1 MSARLPPINVVLA
14 QSAAT
19 PRRRGEP
26 PAPSARKRGR
36 STALAAL
43 LADATD
49 NVLVRELG
57 SADSRRRAPARF
69 VAGPAS
75 GKIPKPVVLD
85 AVEVVEVVEVD
96 DEDVEVE
103 SEAESVRE
111 DAPASPPLPA
121 APAAPPSPPSPRA
134 CAPPPKKRLRAALAA
149 TDPPDPPAP
158 PDAPDP
164 PQPPP
169 PPRLPIANASWR
181 RPRQPPAPAP
191 APALDR
197 CAKNPFAPSWVVPLA

>member
-1 MSARLPPINVVLA
+1 MSARLPSINVVLA

-49 NVLVRELG
+49 NVLVSELG
-57 SADSRRRAPARF
+57 STHSRRRAPARF

-75 GKIPKPVVLD
+75 GKIPKPVVLN

-96 DEDVEVE
+96 DDDVEVE
-103 SEAESVRE
+103 SEAGSAPESAPE

-134 CAPPPKKRLRAALAA
+134 CAPPPKKRLREALAA
-149 TDPPDPPAP
+149 TEP
-158 PDAPDP
+158 PDP
-164 PQPPP
+164 PQPQPP
-169 PPRLPIANASWR
+169 APRLPVANASWR
-181 RPRQPPAPAP
+181 RPRLPPAP
-191 APALDR
+191 DC
-197 CAKNPFAPSWVVPLA
+197 CAKDPFAPPRVVPLV

>member
-43 LADATD
+43 LPDATD

-85 AVEVVEVVEVD
+85 AVVVEVD
-96 DEDVEVE
+96 DADVEVE
-103 SEAESVRE
+103 SETESMPE
-111 DAPASPPLPA
+111 DAGV
-121 APAAPPSPPSPRA
+121 AAPPGGA
-134 CAPPPKKRLRAALAA
+134 TLAARLRPAAAGSARRSRPPTRPTRPTPRRARPAA
-149 TDPPDPPAP
+149 A
-158 PDAPDP
+158 AV
-164 PQPPP
+164 
-169 PPRLPIANASWR
+169 AAAAAAAAHCNASWR
-181 RPRQPPAPAP
+181 RPRQPPALAP
-191 APALDR
+191 DR
-197 CAKNPFAPSWVVPLA
+197 CAKDPFAPSRVVPLV

>member
-85 AVEVVEVVEVD
+85 AVEVVEVD
-96 DEDVEVE
+96 DADVEVE
-103 SEAESVRE
+103 SETESMPE

-121 APAAPPSPPSPRA
+121 APPSPRA
-134 CAPPPKKRLRAALAA
+134 CAPPPKKRFREAPAAL
-149 TDPPDPPAP
+149 DPPDP

-164 PQPPP
+164 PQPPPPPLP

-181 RPRQPPAPAP
+181 RPRQPPAP
-191 APALDR
+191 DR
-197 CAKNPFAPSWVVPLA
+197 CAKDPFAPSRVVPLV

>member
-85 AVEVVEVVEVD
+85 AVEVVEVD
-96 DEDVEVE
+96 DADVEVE
-103 SEAESVRE
+103 SETESMPE

-121 APAAPPSPPSPRA
+121 APPSPRA
-134 CAPPPKKRLRAALAA
+134 CAPPPKKRFREAPAAL
-149 TDPPDPPAP
+149 DPPDP

-164 PQPPP
+164 PQPPPPPLP

-181 RPRQPPAPAP
+181 RPRQPPALAP
-191 APALDR
+191 DR
-197 CAKNPFAPSWVVPLA
+197 CAKDPFAPSRVVPLV

>member
-49 NVLVRELG
+49 NVLVSELG
-57 SADSRRRAPARF
+57 SAGSRRRAPARF

-75 GKIPKPVVLD
+75 GKIPKPVVLN
-85 AVEVVEVVEVD
+85 AVAVVEVMEVD
-96 DEDVEVE
+96 DDDVEVE
-103 SEAESVRE
+103 SEAESAPE
-111 DAPASPPLPA
+111 GAPASPPLPA
-121 APAAPPSPPSPRA
+121 APPSPRA
-134 CAPPPKKRLRAALAA
+134 CAPPPKKRLREALAA
-149 TDPPDPPAP
+149 TEP
-158 PDAPDP
+158 PDP

-169 PPRLPIANASWR
+169 PRLPVANASWR
-181 RPRQPPAPAP
+181 RPRQPPAP
-191 APALDR
+191 D
-197 CAKNPFAPSWVVPLA
+197 CAKDPFAPPRVVPLV